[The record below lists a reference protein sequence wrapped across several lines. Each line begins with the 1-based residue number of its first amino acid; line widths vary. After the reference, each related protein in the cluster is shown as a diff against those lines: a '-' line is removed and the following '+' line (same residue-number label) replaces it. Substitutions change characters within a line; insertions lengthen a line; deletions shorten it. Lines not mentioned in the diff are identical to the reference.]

1 MNLDLTDT
9 PTMPPVRAYVRF
21 CAAIMPARWGA
32 SRQRWRRARGG
43 RWSRNLS
50 GRWREV
56 RACPGLLQ
64 HELAGGNVPDDV
76 CWDDD
81 QGNGACFCE
90 AWS

>member
-1 MNLDLTDT
+1 MSLYFADL
-9 PTMPPVRAYVRF
+9 PTMPPVGPYVRF

-32 SRQRWRRARGG
+32 SRQWWRRARGG

-64 HELAGGNVPDDV
+64 HELAGGNVPDGV

-81 QGNGACFCE
+81 HGNGACHCE
-90 AWS
+90 AWT